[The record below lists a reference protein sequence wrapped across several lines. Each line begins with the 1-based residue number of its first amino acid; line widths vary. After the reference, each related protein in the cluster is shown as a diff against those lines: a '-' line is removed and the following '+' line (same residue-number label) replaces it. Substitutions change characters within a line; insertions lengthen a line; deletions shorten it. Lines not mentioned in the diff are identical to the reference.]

1 MLYAITKLLYE
12 KLTLYDLSKLLFEK
26 DYALRH
32 IEVSFQSNFAHRW
45 VWICAMDTNAKR
57 ITIAQNHIHFQ
68 NKLTASIKGTVGKI
82 VSIYKQC
89 YLRLICQAITERRM
103 TEHSHSTLG
112 LFGIQPFYLLSF
124 YV

>member
-12 KLTLYDLSKLLFEK
+12 KLTLSDLSKLLFEK

-57 ITIAQNHIHFQ
+57 ITIARTTYIFKINLPLLLKEQSA
-68 NKLTASIKGTVGKI
+68 KLFLYINSAT
-82 VSIYKQC
+82 
-89 YLRLICQAITERRM
+89 
-103 TEHSHSTLG
+103 
-112 LFGIQPFYLLSF
+112 
-124 YV
+124 